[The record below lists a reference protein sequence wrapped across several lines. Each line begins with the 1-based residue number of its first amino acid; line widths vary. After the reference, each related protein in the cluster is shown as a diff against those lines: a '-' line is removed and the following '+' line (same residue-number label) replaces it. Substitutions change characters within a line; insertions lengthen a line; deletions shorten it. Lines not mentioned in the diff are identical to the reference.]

1 LDKSAMLAPTYLELN
16 PLDAAE
22 RVKFHDRLSVPR
34 RPAWRTDMPTE
45 ELLALERESFLQW
58 RRSLAELEANNR
70 LKLTPFEKNID
81 VWRQLW
87 RVLERSELV
96 CQIVDARDPLL
107 FRSADLERYVRE
119 LPGRK
124 RTLLIVNKADL
135 LTERQRAKWVDFWK
149 ANGVRAVFWSAVI
162 AQSVLDAEAKA
173 EQQSVDLAF
182 ALANGDVKNDDDDDD
197 GDDDDGDDGDTNDDD
212 HDDDD
217 EAVDN
222 TDESKEPNNDETA
235 APATA
240 AVSETPSSQ
249 QNFEEN
255 PSAMINTT
263 HVATRDELIA
273 LLVAECPPSQWRKEN
288 PNAPRVAGFVGY
300 PNVGKSS
307 TINVLMAEKK
317 TGVTSTPGKTKHFQT
332 LMLSSTLMLCD
343 CPGLVMPSFALSTP
357 AMYLNGLLP
366 IDRMREY
373 ETSAS
378 LLALRIGRARLESF
392 YVLRL
397 PDPNVADGEA
407 PDRPPTGMELLEAYA
422 ASRGYTTGGRGL
434 PDTSRSVRYVLKDY
448 TSGALLFCEPPPGQQ
463 WSEDDVR
470 GGGMELPR
478 EPPQLP
484 RAHDGVVHPSYEPVT
499 LEEVQEYQADVGVRI
514 AGRQKA
520 RGKKLKHGA
529 VRL

>member
-1 LDKSAMLAPTYLELN
+1 MLAPTYLELN

-135 LTERQRAKWVDFWK
+135 LTERQRAKWVEFWK
-149 ANGVRAVFWSAVI
+149 ANGIRAVFWSAVI

-182 ALANGDVKNDDDDDD
+182 ALANGDVNDNDVDHDDDDDD
-197 GDDDDGDDGDTNDDD
+197 EGDEGDDEGG
-212 HDDDD
+212 DD
-217 EAVDN
+217 EAVEDEIKKPDD
-222 TDESKEPNNDETA
+222 TD
-235 APATA
+235 APAPVA
-240 AVSETPSSQ
+240 PAVAEAPSSSR

-332 LMLSSTLMLCD
+332 LMLSPTLMLCD

-422 ASRGYTTGGRGL
+422 SARGYTTGGRGL
-434 PDTSRSVRYVLKDY
+434 PDTSRSVRYILKDY

-470 GGGMELPR
+470 GGGMELPS